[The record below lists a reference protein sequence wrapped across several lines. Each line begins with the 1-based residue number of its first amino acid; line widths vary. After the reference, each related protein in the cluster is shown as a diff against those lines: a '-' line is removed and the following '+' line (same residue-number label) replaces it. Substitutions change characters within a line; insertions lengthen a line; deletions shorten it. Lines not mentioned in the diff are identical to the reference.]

1 MRLATWNVNSLAVR
15 LPQLLAWLEANPVDA
30 IALQETKLV
39 DERFPHAELAAAGWQ
54 SVAHGQRTYN
64 GVALLSRTP
73 ADDVVRNIPG
83 FDDEQARVIAATVDG
98 VRLVGAYFPNGQAPG
113 SDKFAYK
120 MRWQDALHD
129 WIGDELARHPRRPY
143 TLDYVGHLFEDV
155 YELHGDRAFAD
166 DPAIVGGLARFE
178 GRPVV
183 VLGHQKGRNTKE
195 NLYRNFGMARPEGYR
210 KAQRLF
216 ALADRF
222 GLPLLCL
229 IDTAGAYPGIGAE
242 ERGQSEAIAASIEAM
257 TRLRVPTISV
267 VIGEGGSGGAL
278 AIGVTDRILMLEHAV
293 YSVISPRGCAS
304 ILWKDAEAEQT
315 AAEQLRMTA
324 HDLSQLGICDEIIP
338 EAVGGAHRGLTV
350 TAAMQE
356 TIRRHLAELDA
367 LGPDER
373 IAQRYQ
379 KYRRIG
385 HLEVAPGA
393 I

>member
-1 MRLATWNVNSLAVR
+1 MSGKVLDFERPIVELESKIQELKMHSHVSAEMAVEISRLERQAA
-15 LPQLLAWLEANPVDA
+15 E
-30 IALQETKLV
+30 LQR
-39 DERFPHAELAAAGWQ
+39 ERFASLTPWEQLQLA
-54 SVAHGQRTYN
+54 
-64 GVALLSRTP
+64 
-73 ADDVVRNIPG
+73 
-83 FDDEQARVIAATVDG
+83 
-98 VRLVGAYFPNGQAPG
+98 
-113 SDKFAYK
+113 K
-120 MRWQDALHD
+120 
-129 WIGDELARHPRRPY
+129 HPDRPY
-143 TLDYVGHLFEDV
+143 TLDYIGEIFAEFV
-155 YELHGDRAFAD
+155 ELRGDRLFAD

-178 GRPVV
+178 GRAVV
-183 VLGHQKGRNTKE
+183 VMGHQKGRNTKE

-216 ALADRF
+216 DLADRF
-222 GLPLLCL
+222 GLPLVCL

-267 VIGEGGSGGAL
+267 VLGEGGSGGAL

-304 ILWKDAEAEQT
+304 ILWKDPEAERT

-324 HDLSQLGICDEIIP
+324 HDLSQLGICDEVIP

-350 TAAMQE
+350 TAAAMQE
-356 TIRRHLAELDA
+356 TIRRHLAELTAMSD
-367 LGPDER
+367 DER
-373 IAQRYQ
+373 RSRRYE

-385 HLEVAPGA
+385 HLELAPEA

>member
-1 MRLATWNVNSLAVR
+1 MSTGGKVLDFERPIVELESKIQELKVLSAGSADMSREISKLERKAV
-15 LPQLLAWLEANPVDA
+15 E
-30 IALQETKLV
+30 LQK
-39 DERFPHAELAAAGWQ
+39 ERFASLTPWEGLQLA
-54 SVAHGQRTYN
+54 
-64 GVALLSRTP
+64 
-73 ADDVVRNIPG
+73 
-83 FDDEQARVIAATVDG
+83 
-98 VRLVGAYFPNGQAPG
+98 
-113 SDKFAYK
+113 K
-120 MRWQDALHD
+120 
-129 WIGDELARHPRRPY
+129 HPDRPY
-143 TLDYVGHLFEDV
+143 TLDYIG
-155 YELHGDRAFAD
+155 ELLTDFVELRGDRAYAD
-166 DPAIVGGLARFE
+166 DPAIISGIGRFE
-178 GRPVV
+178 GQAIV
-183 VLGHQKGRNTKE
+183 VLGQQKGRNTKE

-242 ERGQSEAIAASIEAM
+242 ERGQSGAIATSIEAM
-257 TRLRVPTISV
+257 TRLRVPTVSI

-304 ILWKDAEAEQT
+304 ILWKDPDAERT

-324 HDLSQLGICDEIIP
+324 TDLSKLGICDEIIP

-350 TAAMQE
+350 TAAAIQE
-356 TIRRHLAELDA
+356 ALRRHLAELSA
-367 LGPDER
+367 LSVDER
-373 IAQRYQ
+373 LQRRYD

-385 HLEVAPGA
+385 HLEVVPGA